1 MVHCMLKSP
10 RVKIFTGI
18 IIAGVVF
25 VFGVRFFLASPYA
38 GFRGG
43 TPMKVKG
50 AKKATVHITEFI
62 DFECPAC
69 AQGAV
74 YLKKLMAEHPQ
85 AIRLELKYFPLPMHK
100 YSFLGAR
107 YSECA
112 GRQGKFWPFHDL
124 LIERQA
130 NWKRL
135 DDAKPA
141 FEVMAQEIG
150 LRPETLRQCLADDSV
165 DNLIRKDKMEGDAL
179 GVKST
184 PTYYVNG
191 KMVVGIKSLEL
202 ELNQLIGEKGH

>member
-1 MVHCMLKSP
+1 MAHCMLKSP
-10 RVKIFTGI
+10 RFRIFAGI

-25 VFGVRFFLASPYA
+25 VLGVRFFLASSYA
-38 GFRGG
+38 GFRAG

-50 AKKATVHITEFI
+50 VKKAAVHITEFI

-69 AQGAV
+69 ALGSV

-100 YSFLGAR
+100 YGFLGAR

-165 DNLIRKDKMEGDAL
+165 DTLIRKDKTEGDAL

-191 KMVVGIKSLEL
+191 KMVVGMKSLEL
-202 ELNQLIGEKGH
+202 ELNQLIGEKDH